1 MPIVTTT
8 RNATLHKKAETIKI
22 APNSVV
28 SSAEMSDLDN
38 CENLLTA
45 DFSGCQ
51 LTSALPAFV
60 SCDKLTTINLSGTS
74 GYSAINGIPD
84 VNWGHLTK
92 VSTINLA
99 SCGLN
104 ITGVDSLVKWL
115 SNQAD
120 RGLGGAVIT
129 AKSITINGN
138 NARLTVSD
146 AAVLAAKNNL
156 IAKGWTLTHN

>member
-28 SSAEMSDLDN
+28 SSSEMSDLDN

-45 DFSGCQ
+45 DLSGCQ
-51 LTSALPAFV
+51 LANTLPRFV
-60 SCDKLTTINLSGTS
+60 SCERLTTINLSNTS
-74 GYSAINGIPD
+74 GYSAIHD
-84 VNWGHLTK
+84 VPNVDWGHLTK
-92 VSTINLA
+92 VSVINLA

-104 ITGVDSLVKWL
+104 VTGVDSLVKWL
-115 SNQAD
+115 SNEAD
-120 RGLGGAVIT
+120 RGLGSSVIT
-129 AKSITINGN
+129 AKSIVINGN

-146 AAVLAAKNNL
+146 TSVLAAKNNL

>member
-8 RNATLHKKAETIKI
+8 RSATLHKKAETIKI

-28 SSAEMSDLDN
+28 SFSEMSDLDN
-38 CENLLTA
+38 CDNLLSA
-45 DFSGCQ
+45 DLSGCQ
-51 LTSALPAFV
+51 LSNKLPTFA
-60 SCDKLTTINLSGTS
+60 SCERLTTINLSSTS
-74 GYSAINGIPD
+74 GYSAIHAVPD

-92 VSTINLA
+92 VSAINLA

-104 ITGVDSLVKWL
+104 VTGVDSLVKWL
-115 SNQAD
+115 SNETD
-120 RGLGGAVIT
+120 RGLGSAVIT
-129 AKSITINGN
+129 AKSIVINGN